1 MLSPDTFALTALL
14 ALLTA
19 LGPLAMDLYLPS
31 LPAIEVALAAPTAQV
46 QLTISVYLIGFAI
59 GQVVYGPVSD
69 RLGRKPVLS
78 AALTI
83 FCVGTLVCS
92 IAPTIGALIAARAL
106 QGAGAAGVIVL
117 ARAIVRDLY
126 EGPRAGRELSLMG
139 AIMGVAP
146 IVAPMIGGFTQT
158 NFGWRFGFILIF
170 VAGLAAIAV
179 VARLL
184 PETARRST
192 AVGHPVVALARSFA
206 VMGRSSNFLAHLGIA
221 TASYAGLFAYIS
233 GSSFVLQGLYGL
245 SPLAFG
251 LFYGVTSLGFIAGT
265 LIGAKLVVRHG
276 FNWTIGLGAGALAG
290 GGLLLVGS
298 VGLAPSHIAALGA
311 PMIVFS
317 AGIGLVLPLSMASAL
332 QPFPER
338 AGAASSFIGSVQQ
351 VVGAT
356 VGAIVGHALGAS
368 AWPMIIGIAAAG
380 CLTLLLWFTTRKIRT
395 RPFKPRV

>member
-31 LPAIEVALAAPTAQV
+31 LPAIEAALAAPTAQV

-59 GQVVYGPVSD
+59 GQIVYGPVSD

-184 PETARRST
+184 PETARRSN

-206 VMGRSSNFLAHLGIA
+206 VVGRSSNFLAHLGIA

-265 LIGAKLVVRHG
+265 LSSSA
-276 FNWTIGLGAGALAG
+276 TALTG
-290 GGLLLVGS
+290 RS
-298 VGLAPSHIAALGA
+298 
-311 PMIVFS
+311 
-317 AGIGLVLPLSMASAL
+317 ASAL
-332 QPFPER
+332 AHSR
-338 AGAASSFIGSVQQ
+338 VVDCCWSAALASPHHLSSR
-351 VVGAT
+351 
-356 VGAIVGHALGAS
+356 S
-368 AWPMIIGIAAAG
+368 A
-380 CLTLLLWFTTRKIRT
+380 RR
-395 RPFKPRV
+395 

>member
-1 MLSPDTFALTALL
+1 MLSPNTFALTALL

-19 LGPLAMDLYLPS
+19 LGPLSMDLYLPS
-31 LPAIEVALAAPTAQV
+31 LPAIEAALAAPAAQV
-46 QLTISVYLIGFAI
+46 QLTISVFLIGFAV

-69 RLGRKPVLS
+69 RFGRKPVLS
-78 AALTI
+78 AALVI

-92 IAPTIGALIAARAL
+92 IAPTIGALIAARAF
-106 QGAGAAGVIVL
+106 QGVGAAGVIVL

-146 IVAPMIGGFTQT
+146 IVGPMIGGFTQT
-158 NFGWRFGFILIF
+158 NFGWRAGFIFIF
-170 VAGLAAIAV
+170 VAGLAAIVV

-184 PETARRST
+184 PETARRSKV
-192 AVGHPVVALARSFA
+192 AGHPVIALARSFA
-206 VMGRSSNFLAHLGIA
+206 VVGRNGSFRAHLAIA
-221 TASYAGLFAYIS
+221 TACYGGLFAYIS

-251 LFYGVTSLGFIAGT
+251 LYYGVTSLGFIAGT

-290 GGLLLVGS
+290 GGLLLIGS
-298 VGLAPSHIAALGA
+298 VGLAPSSIVAFAA
-311 PMIVFS
+311 PMMVFS
-317 AGIGLVLPLSMASAL
+317 AGFGLVLPLSMASAL

-338 AGAASSFIGSVQQ
+338 AGAASSFMGSVQQ
-351 VVGAT
+351 IVGAA
-356 VGAIVGHALGAS
+356 VGVIVGHALGAS
-368 AWPMIIGIAAAG
+368 AWPMVIGIAASG
-380 CLTLLLWFTTRKIRT
+380 CLTLLLWLTTRKVRT
-395 RPFKPRV
+395 RPLKPRP

>member
-19 LGPLAMDLYLPS
+19 LGPLSMDLYLPS
-31 LPAIEVALAAPTAQV
+31 LPAIEAALGAPAAQV
-46 QLTISVYLIGFAI
+46 QLTISVFLVGFAI
-59 GQVVYGPVSD
+59 GQVVYGPISD
-69 RLGRKPVLS
+69 RFGRKPVLN

-106 QGAGAAGVIVL
+106 QGVGAAGVIVL
-117 ARAIVRDLY
+117 TRAIVRDLY

-146 IVAPMIGGFTQT
+146 IVGPMIGGFLQT
-158 NFGWRFGFILIF
+158 NFGWRSGFIFIF
-170 VAGLAAIAV
+170 AAGLAAIV

-184 PETARRST
+184 PETARRNKV
-192 AVGHPVVALARSFA
+192 VGHPVIALVRSFA
-206 VMGRSSNFLAHLGIA
+206 VVGRSGSFLAHLGIA
-221 TASYAGLFAYIS
+221 TACYAGLFAYIS

-251 LFYGVTSLGFIAGT
+251 LYYGVTSLGFIAGT

-276 FNWTIGLGAGALAG
+276 FNWTIGLGAGALAS
-290 GGLLLVGS
+290 GGLLLIVG
-298 VGLAPSHIAALGA
+298 VGLAPSSIVAFAA
-311 PMIVFS
+311 PMMIFS
-317 AGIGLVLPLSMASAL
+317 AGFGLVLPLSMASAL

-338 AGAASSFIGSVQQ
+338 AGAASSFMGSVQQ
-351 VVGAT
+351 IVGAT
-356 VGAIVGHALGAS
+356 VGVIVGHALGTS
-368 AWPMIIGIAAAG
+368 TWPMIIGIAASG
-380 CLTLLLWFTTRKIRT
+380 CLTLLLWLTTRKIRT
-395 RPFKPRV
+395 RPLKDRQ